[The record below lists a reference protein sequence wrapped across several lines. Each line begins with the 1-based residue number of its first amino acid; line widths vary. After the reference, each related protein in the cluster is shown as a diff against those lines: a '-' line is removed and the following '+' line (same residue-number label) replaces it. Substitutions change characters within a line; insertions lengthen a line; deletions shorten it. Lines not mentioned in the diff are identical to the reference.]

1 MFVKQN
7 SNRNKKKV
15 VCSGMN
21 SQLKHQYLNG
31 KIFKIFG
38 KGENAILK
46 DLAFYGGLDN
56 PLGTMLYFLALMRL

>member
-1 MFVKQN
+1 
-7 SNRNKKKV
+7 
-15 VCSGMN
+15 MN